1 MICRWVLWKLKLVQG
16 TLQCSMKYSCR
27 ISLFPTDCQNFHIT
41 PSLCTN
47 SLLCSEDDVL
57 KMLLGNA
64 IDTSKDSGPD
74 GVPSGML
81 KAIAHSIAPSLTK
94 LFNIS
99 ITTGK
104 IPGKWK
110 LSAVVPIRV
119 ALVTQRN
126 IDPYHFYQ
134 WSVKTHS

>member
-1 MICRWVLWKLKLVQG
+1 
-16 TLQCSMKYSCR
+16 
-27 ISLFPTDCQNFHIT
+27 
-41 PSLCTN
+41 
-47 SLLCSEDDVL
+47 
-57 KMLLGNA
+57 MLLGNA
-64 IDTSKDSGPD
+64 VDTSKDSGPD
-74 GVPSGML
+74 GVSSQMI
-81 KAIAHSIAPSLTK
+81 KATAHSIAPSLTK